1 MITSPRKSLEAV
13 QLDVASAGLR
23 RSLGPIQLVLIGV
36 GCIVGAGVYVM
47 TGTASASYA
56 GPAVILSFFVAA
68 LACGFTALCY
78 AELASV
84 LPVSGASYTYA
95 YAALGELW
103 AWALAW
109 MLMLEFGLA
118 GSALAVG
125 FSGYFLSLLRDFGIL
140 LPDAIS
146 HSTLVAT
153 QTARGGTSFAMAGSL
168 DLPALLALAAVSAV
182 LVRGVRQS
190 AAINTLLVTLKIGVL
205 LLFVLVGLPHVQSAN
220 WTPFVPA
227 SEGGFHYGWA
237 GVLRGASVV
246 FFAYLG
252 FEVVA
257 TASSEARRPQ
267 RDVPIGILGAL
278 AISTLIYAAVAAVL
292 TGLVPFR
299 TLGVADPIA
308 LAVGAVG
315 LPVLAVVVK
324 AGALTGLGSV
334 LLVNTYGQSRIC
346 FAMARDGLLPPAF
359 RRLHPGHATPAVGT
373 VIVAGISAVAA
384 ATLPIALLADLVS
397 IGTAF
402 VFCVVAIATM
412 WLRTR
417 HPDLERPFSVPFGG
431 RLVGGVWIG
440 TVPVL
445 ALILCLAMMAPVL
458 ADLALRAIGGDWIP
472 ATLLAVYIGTGIL
485 LYLRYG
491 YRHSAVRRQIS
502 PAPAGLRPADS
513 RAGTEGYIE

>member
-1 MITSPRKSLEAV
+1 MTAPRKSLDAV
-13 QLDVASAGLR
+13 RVDVASAGLR
-23 RSLGPIQLVLIGV
+23 RALGPIQLTLIGV

-47 TGTASASYA
+47 TGTAAASYA
-56 GPAVILSFFVAA
+56 GPAVIVSFVLAA

-125 FSGYFLSLLRDFGIL
+125 FSGYLQSLLGDSGIV
-140 LPDAIS
+140 LPAALS
-146 HSTLVAT
+146 HATLAAT
-153 QTARGGTSFAMAGSL
+153 ALPAGGGTHFTARASL
-168 DLPALLALAAVSAV
+168 DLPALLALAGVTAV
-182 LVRGVRQS
+182 LVRGVQTS
-190 AAINTLLVTLKIGVL
+190 AALNTLLVAVKIGIL
-205 LLFVLVGLPHVQSAN
+205 LLFVVVGLPHVDPAH
-220 WTPFVPA
+220 WTPFVPP
-227 SEGGFHYGWA
+227 SEGGFRFGTA

-278 AISTLIYAAVAAVL
+278 AVSTIIYAAVAAVL

-308 LAVGAVG
+308 LAVQAVG
-315 LPVLAVVVK
+315 LPVLAVIVK

-359 RRLHPGHATPAVGT
+359 ARLHARHATPAAGT
-373 VIVAGISAVAA
+373 LIVAAISAVAA
-384 ATLPIALLADLVS
+384 ATMPISLLADLVS

-402 VFCVVAIATM
+402 VFCVVAAATM
-412 WLRTR
+412 WLRAR
-417 HPDLERPFSVPFGG
+417 HPDLPRPFRVPLGG
-431 RLVGGVWIG
+431 WQVGGLWLGV
-440 TVPVL
+440 VPVL
-445 ALILCLAMMAPVL
+445 AILLCLTMMAPVL
-458 ADLALRAIGGDWIP
+458 LDLVIRAAAGDWVP
-472 ATLLAVYIGTGIL
+472 AGLLAVYVAIGVVV
-485 LYLRYG
+485 YARYG
-491 YRHSAVRRQIS
+491 FRHSLLRRT
-502 PAPAGLRPADS
+502 
-513 RAGTEGYIE
+513 RA

>member
-1 MITSPRKSLEAV
+1 MIDSPRKSLEAV
-13 QLDVASAGLR
+13 RVDVASAGLR

-47 TGTASASYA
+47 TGTAAASYA
-56 GPAVILSFFVAA
+56 GPAVILSFFIAA

-125 FSGYFLSLLRDFGIL
+125 FSGYLQSLLGDFGIA
-140 LPDAIS
+140 LPAALS
-146 HSTLVAT
+146 HSTLI
-153 QTARGGTSFAMAGSL
+153 ARADAHGATSFSLSGSL
-168 DLPALLALAAVSAV
+168 DLPALLALAAVCVV
-182 LVRGVRQS
+182 LIRGVRQS
-190 AAINTLLVTLKIGVL
+190 AAVNTLLVTLKIGVL
-205 LLFVLVGLPHVQSAN
+205 LLFVAVGLPHLHSTN
-220 WTPFVPA
+220 WLPFLPP
-227 SEGGFHYGWA
+227 SEGGFHYGWP

-257 TASSEARRPQ
+257 TASSEARSPQ

-278 AISTLIYAAVAAVL
+278 AISTVIYAAVAAVL

-308 LAVGAVG
+308 LAVSAVG
-315 LPVLAVVVK
+315 LPLLAVIVK

-359 RRLHPGHATPAVGT
+359 HRLHSRHATPAAGT
-373 VIVAGISAVAA
+373 MIVAGISAVAA

-417 HPDLERPFSVPFGG
+417 HPDLARPFSVPLGG
-431 RLVGGVWIG
+431 RMVRGVWIG
-440 TVPVL
+440 AVPIL
-445 ALILCLAMMAPVL
+445 ALVLCLAMMGPVL
-458 ADLALRAIGGDWIP
+458 LDLVLRAAGGDWIP
-472 ATLLAVYIGTGIL
+472 ATLLVSYMAAGVL
-485 LYLRYG
+485 LYAGYG
-491 YRHSAVRRQIS
+491 YRHSAVRAQS
-502 PAPAGLRPADS
+502 AV
-513 RAGTEGYIE
+513 

>member
-1 MITSPRKSLEAV
+1 MAGLRKSLDAV
-13 QLDVASAGLR
+13 RVDVASAGLR
-23 RSLGPIQLVLIGV
+23 RTLGPIQLTLIGV

-47 TGTASASYA
+47 TGTAAATYA
-56 GPAVILSFFVAA
+56 GPAVIVSFVLAA

-95 YAALGELW
+95 YAALGETW

-125 FSGYFLSLLRDFGIL
+125 FSGYLQSLLGDFGIG
-140 LPDAIS
+140 LPAAIS
-146 HSTLVAT
+146 HATLAAT
-153 QTARGGTSFAMAGSL
+153 AITGARGTHFTARASL

-182 LVRGVRQS
+182 LVRGVQTS
-190 AAINTLLVTLKIGVL
+190 AALNTLLVTVKIGIL
-205 LLFVLVGLPHVQSAN
+205 LLFVVVGLPHVDPAH
-220 WTPFVPA
+220 WTPFVPP
-227 SEGGFHYGWA
+227 SEGGFRYGGA

-257 TASSEARRPQ
+257 TAASEARRPQ

-278 AISTLIYAAVAAVL
+278 AISTAIYAAVAAVL

-299 TLGVADPIA
+299 ALGVADPIA
-308 LAVGAVG
+308 LAVQAVG
-315 LPVLAVVVK
+315 LPVLAVIVK

-346 FAMARDGLLPPAF
+346 FAMSRDGLLPPAF
-359 RRLHPGHATPAVGT
+359 SRLHVRHATPATGT
-373 VIVAGISAVAA
+373 VIVAAISAVAA
-384 ATLPIALLADLVS
+384 ATLPISLLADLVS

-402 VFCVVAIATM
+402 VFCVVAAATM
-412 WLRTR
+412 WLRSR
-417 HPDLERPFSVPFGG
+417 HPALPRPFRVPLGG
-431 RLVGGVWIG
+431 WHVGGVWLGI
-440 TVPVL
+440 VPVL
-445 ALILCLAMMAPVL
+445 AILLCLLMMAPVL
-458 ADLALRAIGGDWIP
+458 LDLAGRALAGDWLP
-472 ATLLAVYIGTGIL
+472 ASLLVAYIVVGVLI
-485 LYLRYG
+485 YARYG
-491 YRHSAVRRQIS
+491 YRHSLLRRGS
-502 PAPAGLRPADS
+502 S
-513 RAGTEGYIE
+513 R

>member
-1 MITSPRKSLEAV
+1 MIGSPRKSLEAV
-13 QLDVASAGLR
+13 RVDVASAGLR

-47 TGTASASYA
+47 TGTAAASYA
-56 GPAVILSFFVAA
+56 GPAVILSFFIAA

-118 GSALAVG
+118 GSALAAG
-125 FSGYFLSLLRDFGIL
+125 FSGYLQSLLSDFGIV
-140 LPDAIS
+140 LPDALR
-146 HSTLVAT
+146 HSTLVASRI
-153 QTARGGTSFAMAGSL
+153 AGGATHFTVGASL

-182 LVRGVRQS
+182 LIRGVRQS
-190 AAINTLLVTLKIGVL
+190 ATINTLLVTLKIGIL
-205 LLFVLVGLPHVQSAN
+205 LLFVVIGLPHIRPEHWA
-220 WTPFVPA
+220 PFVPP
-227 SEGGFHYGWA
+227 SEGGFRYGWP

-278 AISTLIYAAVAAVL
+278 GVSTVIYAAVAAVL

-308 LAVGAVG
+308 LAVQAVG
-315 LPVLAVVVK
+315 LPVLAVIVK

-359 RRLHPGHATPAVGT
+359 QRLHPRHATPAMGT
-373 VIVAGISAVAA
+373 VIVAGISAIAA

-412 WLRTR
+412 WLRTS
-417 HPDLERPFSVPFGG
+417 HPGLPRPFRVPLGG
-431 RLVGGVWIG
+431 RVIGGVWIG

-445 ALILCLAMMAPVL
+445 ALLLCLGMMAPVL
-458 ADLALRAIGGDWIP
+458 IDLIGRAIGGDWIP
-472 ATLLAVYIGTGIL
+472 AALLAVYIAIGVEI
-485 LYLRYG
+485 YARYG
-491 YRHSAVRRQIS
+491 YRHSVLRRMS
-502 PAPAGLRPADS
+502 
-513 RAGTEGYIE
+513 

>member
-1 MITSPRKSLEAV
+1 MIGSPRKSLDAIRI
-13 QLDVASAGLR
+13 DVAQAGLR
-23 RSLGPIQLVLIGV
+23 RSLGPVQLVLIGV

-47 TGTASASYA
+47 TGTAAATYA
-56 GPAVILSFFVAA
+56 GPAVILSFLIAA

-118 GSALAVG
+118 GSALAAG
-125 FSGYFLSLLRDFGIL
+125 FSGYLQSLIGDFGIV
-140 LPDAIS
+140 LPDAVR
-146 HSTLVAT
+146 HSTLVAS
-153 QTARGGTSFAMAGSL
+153 AAPGGGTRFAASLAL

-190 AAINTLLVTLKIGVL
+190 AAVNTLLVTLKIGIL
-205 LLFVLVGLPHVQSAN
+205 LLFVVVGLPHVQPAH
-220 WTPFVPA
+220 WAPFVPPA
-227 SEGGFHYGWA
+227 EGGFRYGWP

-267 RDVPIGILGAL
+267 RDVPVGILGAL
-278 AISTLIYAAVAAVL
+278 AVSTAIYAAVAAVL

-308 LAVGAVG
+308 LAVQAVG
-315 LPVLAVVVK
+315 LPVLAVIVK

-346 FAMARDGLLPPAF
+346 FAMARDGLLPPVF
-359 RRLHPGHATPAVGT
+359 QRLHARHATPARGT
-373 VIVAGISAVAA
+373 VIVAAISAVAA

-417 HPDLERPFSVPFGG
+417 HPDLPRPFRVPGGG
-431 RLVGGVWIG
+431 RVIGGVWIG

-445 ALILCLAMMAPVL
+445 ALVLCLTMMAPVL
-458 ADLALRAIGGDWIP
+458 IDLAGRAIGGDWLP
-472 ATLLAVYIGTGIL
+472 AALLAAYVVIGIVVYA
-485 LYLRYG
+485 RYG
-491 YRHSAVRRQIS
+491 YRHSAIRRRGRV
-502 PAPAGLRPADS
+502 AAGASALR
-513 RAGTEGYIE
+513 

>member
-1 MITSPRKSLEAV
+1 MMDSPRKSLDAV
-13 QLDVASAGLR
+13 RTDVETAGLR

-125 FSGYFLSLLRDFGIL
+125 FSGYLQSLLNDFGIL
-140 LPDAIS
+140 LPAALS

-153 QTARGGTSFAMAGSL
+153 SAGRGASFALTEAL
-168 DLPALLALAAVSAV
+168 DLPALLALGAVSAV

-190 AAINTLLVTLKIGVL
+190 AAVNTLLVTLKISVL
-205 LLFVLVGLPHVQSAN
+205 LLFVLLGLPHVQSAN
-220 WTPFVPA
+220 WTPFVPP
-227 SEGGFHYGWA
+227 SEGGFHYGWP

-257 TASSEARRPQ
+257 TASSEAKRPQ

-346 FAMARDGLLPPAF
+346 FAMARDGLLPPVF
-359 RRLHPGHATPAVGT
+359 QRLHPLHATPAAGT
-373 VIVAGISAVAA
+373 MIVAGISAVAA

-417 HPDLERPFSVPFGG
+417 HPELPRPFSVPLGG
-431 RLVGGVWIG
+431 RMIRGIWIG

-445 ALILCLAMMAPVL
+445 ALVLCLTMMAPVL
-458 ADLALRAIGGDWIP
+458 LDLALRAAGGDWIP
-472 ATLLAVYIGTGIL
+472 ATMLACYVGAGVL

-491 YRHSAVRRQIS
+491 HRHSVVRQGS
-502 PAPAGLRPADS
+502 SGANTDAAT
-513 RAGTEGYIE
+513 AHA